1 MPYVYYILYIIMLMD
16 ESHIQFTMNERS
28 VRALHTAVCVALE
41 KWTGQ
46 GELDQDLLL
55 DIKPALQGCV
65 FEFDFNRNLN

>member
-1 MPYVYYILYIIMLMD
+1 
-16 ESHIQFTMNERS
+16 MNERS

>member
-1 MPYVYYILYIIMLMD
+1 ME

-55 DIKPALQGCV
+55 DMKPALQGCV
-65 FEFDFNRNLN
+65 FEFDFAKRMD